1 MKISVKFDPHDL
13 WIGVYWKVKWQSQE
27 APPQMGVKVKV
38 QRRKVHIYICILPAL
53 PIHIEW
59 WRKKGGAAP

>member
-13 WIGVYWKVKWQSQE
+13 WIGVYWRVKWH
-27 APPQMGVKVKV
+27 VKLVSGGTTYG
-38 QRRKVHIYICILPAL
+38 RKVHIYICVVPML

-59 WRKKGGAAP
+59 WRKKR